1 MIEGVYRMPAVIVAG
16 VGFDFSF
23 AGKFSFQVTAVMGW
37 SASIFVSPIAIDRI
51 TLGRFTTDYNVASD
65 NI

>member
-1 MIEGVYRMPAVIVAG
+1 MIVGVYRMPAVMVAE
-16 VGFDFSF
+16 VGFDFPF

-51 TLGRFTTDYNVASD
+51 PWGRFTTDYNVASD